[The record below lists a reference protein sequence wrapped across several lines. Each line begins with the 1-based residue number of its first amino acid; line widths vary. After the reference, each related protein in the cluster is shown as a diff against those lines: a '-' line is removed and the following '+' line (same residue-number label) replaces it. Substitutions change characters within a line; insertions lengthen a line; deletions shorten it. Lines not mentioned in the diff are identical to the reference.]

1 MPIVHTYL
9 AKKHFT
15 LTLKSFLALAFLLFS
30 VVLRAQLVVTAPPP
44 GPNYTQLLQ
53 NFFVGGGVTVSNVT
67 YSGSP
72 LAVGSFTNTG
82 GNLQLTSGI
91 ILSSGNRANAL
102 GPNNSGSSGTSL
114 GTPGFVELNAI
125 AGSATY
131 DGAKLQFNFVP
142 QSNSITFKYVFASE
156 EYPEFV
162 NGGYND
168 AFGFFINGPGYGG
181 FTNLALVPGTG
192 LPVTINNVNQVTNSQ
207 FYLSNIGNQQVQY
220 DGMTRVLTVTAVVQ
234 PCQTYTLKIEIA
246 DGGDRYYD
254 SAVFLGDNSLVGGQF
269 NVSATTAFAD
279 TSAYENCTP
288 GYINFSLPAAVN
300 TPTTINFVTT
310 GTATSGVDYTPL
322 GNSIT
327 IPAGQTSAQLTVNAL
342 ADNLIEGVENLM
354 VIYQTPCG
362 PDTINIHIRDVPPIN
377 VVAGPD
383 LSICNGSG
391 PVTLTAQAT
400 GGLPPLTYTWNN
412 GGGNGPN
419 VSVNPAQTTT
429 YTVTV
434 TGYCAS
440 NTGTDQQVVNV
451 STIPTSSFTTTAPA
465 CPGSPITVTYTGNAS
480 PSATYNWQTGG
491 ATTVTGSGQSI
502 QVTYANSGNY
512 NISLDVVQNTCPSTT
527 TLIPILVYSVPAS
540 TFTATSPLCQNAN
553 GTITYTGIP
562 YPNATYNWNFDG
574 GNVVSG
580 TGVGPYTVNWGTGG
594 TKNVTLSVTWNG
606 CTSAVTTVPVTVYNK
621 PTASFTLGGAIC
633 EGATVPVTY
642 TGTADT
648 TLATFNWNWNGG
660 TVATQAGQNYT
671 IQYGTAGQYNI
682 TLTVTENGCA
692 SSPVAIQAQ
701 VNAIPLSTFNAP
713 TQLCLN
719 ANGTFSYN
727 GVAGPN
733 ATYTWNFDGGTIIS
747 GNNAGPIDV
756 SWATSGT
763 KQVTLLVTDNGCSG
777 VPVTM
782 NVAVY
787 DIPTSDFNAT
797 TNLCLGTPS
806 DVNFIGLAGQTATYN
821 WNFNGGN
828 NVNGATGA
836 GPYQITWNAAGLYNI
851 DLTVTEHG
859 CVSPTTTQQVSI
871 GGFPL
876 ADAGTDV
883 IVCSGQPVQ
892 IGTPNVNGF
901 TYEWINT
908 LTDIVDPTLSAQSF
922 TPINILSNIGPDI
935 RTYTIRVSQ
944 NGCTSTDD
952 VTVTINPQP
961 IANFVAPAA
970 ECLSTNSYDFTAG
983 SSFSTNATF
992 AWTFGPDATPSSS
1005 TAQNPTGIVFSTAA
1019 AQTVTL
1025 DISDYGCT
1033 SSFTTTV
1040 DVIADPV
1047 ASFSGTPLT
1056 GCAPLEVQFTDLSNY
1071 PGATYFWNFGDQ
1083 SQTATSTQQNPVHTY
1098 LDAGSYSVTLQVSA
1112 STGCRNSITL
1122 ANYVVVNP
1130 MPAASFTVWPTEV
1143 DFLSPIV
1150 TITNTS
1156 TGGIP
1161 TCSYDIGG
1169 ITTLYDCDPGYTFP
1183 DTGTYVITQFIENE
1197 FGCRDTAI
1205 RRVHV
1210 SPASALYIPNAFSP
1224 NGDNTNE
1231 IFLAEGV
1238 AIKNFQLYIFNRW
1251 GQQIFSSSDIT
1262 KGWNGKGSDG
1272 EFCPIDVYP
1281 YRVFYEDMKG
1291 VKHDAIGRVSLIR

>member
-1 MPIVHTYL
+1 MPIANIYL
-9 AKKHFT
+9 TKNQLT
-15 LTLKSFLALAFLLFS
+15 LTIKGFLALVLLLIS
-30 VVLRAQLVVTAPPP
+30 VGLKAQLVVTAPPV

-72 LAVGSFTNTG
+72 LAIGSFTSSG
-82 GNLQLTSGI
+82 GNLQLPSGI
-91 ILSSGNRANAL
+91 ILSTGNRSTAV
-102 GPNNSGSSGTSL
+102 GPNNSSSAGTAL
-114 GTPGFVELNAI
+114 GTPGFVELNGI

-131 DGAKLQFNFVP
+131 DGARLQFNFVP
-142 QSNSITFKYVFASE
+142 QSSTITFKYVFASE

-162 NGGYND
+162 NSGYND

-181 FTNLALVPGTG
+181 FTNLALVPSTS
-192 LPVTINNVNQVTNSQ
+192 LPVTIDNINQLTNNQY
-207 FYLSNIGNQQVQY
+207 YLGNIGNQQIQY
-220 DGMTRVLTVTAVVQ
+220 DGMTRVLTVTAAVQ
-234 PCQTYTLKIEIA
+234 PCQTYTLKIMIA
-246 DGGDRYYD
+246 DGGDRFYD

-279 TSAYENCTP
+279 TSAYENCSP
-288 GYINFSLPAAVN
+288 AYINFTLPAAVN
-300 TPTTINFVTT
+300 TPTTVNFITT

-322 GNSIT
+322 GNSVT

-342 ADNLIEGVENLM
+342 ADNFTEGIESLM

-362 PDTINIHIRDVPPIN
+362 PDTININIRDVPPIN
-377 VVAGPD
+377 VIAGPD

-412 GGGNGPN
+412 GAGNGTS

-434 TGYCAS
+434 TGFCSS
-440 NTGTDQQVVNV
+440 NTSTDQQVVNV
-451 STIPTSSFTTTAPA
+451 STIPTSTFTTSAPA
-465 CPGSPITVTYTGNAS
+465 CPGSPITVTYNGNAN
-480 PSATYNWQTGG
+480 PNATYNWQTGG
-491 ATTVTGSGQSI
+491 ATTVTGSGQNI
-502 QVTYANSGNY
+502 QVTYANSGSY
-512 NISLDVVQNTCPSTT
+512 NISLDVVQSTCPSTVT
-527 TLIPILVYSVPAS
+527 TVPILVYNVPVS
-540 TFTATSPLCQNAN
+540 TFTATSPLCQNVN
-553 GTITYTGIP
+553 GTITYTGVP

-580 TGVGPYTVNWGTGG
+580 TSVGPYTVNWTNGG

-606 CTSAVTTVPVTVYNK
+606 CTSAVTTVPVTVYNR
-621 PTASFTLGGAIC
+621 PTANFVLGGAIC

-642 TGTADT
+642 SGTADT

-660 TVATQAGQNYT
+660 TVATQAGQTYT

-682 TLTVTENGCA
+682 TLTVDENGCT
-692 SSPVAIQAQ
+692 SSPVTIQAQ
-701 VNAIPLSTFNAP
+701 VNPIPLSTFNAP

-727 GVAGPN
+727 AVAGPN
-733 ATYTWNFDGGTIIS
+733 AIYTWNFDGGTIIS

-756 SWATSGT
+756 SWATTGT
-763 KQVTLLVTDNGCSG
+763 KQVSLLVTENGCSDAT
-777 VPVTM
+777 VTVDVVV
-782 NVAVY
+782 NP
-787 DIPTSDFNAT
+787 IPTSDFNAT

-821 WNFNGGN
+821 WNFNGGT

-836 GPYQITWNAAGLYNI
+836 GPYQIDWNAAGVFDI
-851 DLTVTEHG
+851 DLTVTENG
-859 CVSPTTTQQVSI
+859 CTSTVTTQQVTV
-871 GGFPL
+871 GGFPT
-876 ADAGTDV
+876 ADAGADV

-892 IGTPNVNGF
+892 IGTPVVNGF

-908 LTDIVDPTLSAQSF
+908 LTDIVDPALSTQSF
-922 TPINILSNIGPDI
+922 TPNNTLNPIGPDV
-935 RTYTIRVSQ
+935 RTYTVRVSQ
-944 NGCTSTDD
+944 NGCTSTDA

-961 IANFVAPAA
+961 VANFVAPVA
-970 ECLSTNSYDFTAG
+970 ECFSTNSYDFTAG

-992 AWTFGPDATPSSS
+992 TWDFGANSNPSSS
-1005 TAQNPTGIVFSTAA
+1005 ATQNPTGIVFNTAA
-1019 AQTVTL
+1019 TQTVTL

-1033 SSFTTTV
+1033 STFTSTV
-1040 DVIADPV
+1040 DVLADPV
-1047 ASFSGTPLT
+1047 ASFSGAPLS
-1056 GCAPLEVQFTDLSNY
+1056 GCAPLEVRFTDLSNY
-1071 PGATYFWNFGDQ
+1071 PGATFLWNFGDL
-1083 SQTATSTQQNPVHTY
+1083 SPSSTQQNPTHTY
-1098 LDAGSYSVTLQVSA
+1098 IDAGSYDVTLQISA
-1112 STGCRNSITL
+1112 SSGCRNSITL
-1122 ANYVVVNP
+1122 ADYVVVNP
-1130 MPAASFTVWPTEV
+1130 IPAASFIVWPTEV
-1143 DFLSPIV
+1143 DFLSPTV

-1161 TCSYDIGG
+1161 TCTYDIGG
-1169 ITTLYDCDPGYTFP
+1169 ITTLYDCDPGYTFL
-1183 DTGTYVITQFIENE
+1183 DTGTYIITQFIENE

-1205 RRVHV
+1205 RRVRV
-1210 SPASALYIPNAFSP
+1210 SPASALYIPNAFTP
-1224 NGDNTNE
+1224 DGDNLNE
-1231 IFLAEGV
+1231 IFLAQGV
-1238 AIKNFQLYIFNRW
+1238 SIKNFQLYIFNRW

-1272 EFCPIDVYP
+1272 EPCPIDVYP